1 MKIFT
6 KLNRDK
12 SINEI
17 MIKLMKG
24 DINFF
29 IYKQLN
35 KQLSVENNNYDK
47 EDQSK

>member
-29 IYKQLN
+29 IYK
-35 KQLSVENNNYDK
+35 
-47 EDQSK
+47 